1 MTEQEIFSKIK
12 KAWEK
17 EPDNADIYRD
27 GLLLCQNENNHE
39 WSKEIRGA
47 LTKDLTPEKYEVWK
61 AALKFDAPVDFD
73 AYMIYVELNRE
84 KTFYL
89 PRRKQLLPLVKAMQQ
104 LEDRDIEILC
114 ISLPPRCGKTTLGEF
129 YMTWVAGRNPSDSIL
144 MSSHSKALLTDVYG
158 EVLRIIDP
166 KGEYLWYDVFGK
178 KVARTNALDLKID
191 LGKARRFSNFQ
202 FGSVEAQLA
211 GRVNASRL
219 LYCDDLI
226 EGIEEALSRDRLDKK
241 IRQYT
246 VNLEQRREQS
256 KSDGTFARELHIAT
270 RWSVNDVIGHIERR
284 EAGNPKALFINTPAL
299 NENDESNFD
308 YKDGVG
314 FTTETYKKLRGDYEA
329 AGEMV
334 SWNAIY
340 MGEPVERE
348 GLLYNRDEL
357 KTYDKLPD
365 GEPDAIVSVVDT
377 KTTGSD
383 FCFMPICYIYGDEFY
398 VEDCVYSDDD
408 ETLIENMLANKI
420 AEHKVQIADFESNAA
435 GSVIARNV
443 SNMLKEKNSPC
454 TVKTHFTSKNKET
467 KIVVNAGWVKEHCVF
482 KMSPTGDY
490 AKMMQALCSYSQK
503 GKNKHDDVPDGFAQ
517 LSVFAQSRLNAKV
530 VIMDRFF

>member
-1 MTEQEIFSKIK
+1 MESEKIFSNIK
-12 KAWEK
+12 TAWER
-17 EPDNADIYRD
+17 EDLPEIYRD
-27 GLLLCQNENNHE
+27 GLQLCVNENNHE
-39 WSKEIRGA
+39 WSKIIRGA

-61 AALKFDAPVDFD
+61 ECLKFDAPVDFD
-73 AYMIYVELNRE
+73 AFMVYIELNRD

-89 PRRKQLLPLVKAMQQ
+89 PRRKQLLPLVHAMQR
-104 LEDRDIEILC
+104 LEDGDLEILC

-158 EVLRIIDP
+158 EVLRVLD
-166 KGEYLWYDVFGK
+166 KDGEYLWYDIFKK
-178 KVARTNALDLKID
+178 KVVRTNALDLKID
-191 LGKARRFSNFQ
+191 LAKAKRFSNFQ

-211 GRVNASRL
+211 GRVSASRL

-226 EGIEEALSRDRLDKK
+226 EGIEEALSKDRLDKK

-284 EAGNPKALFINTPAL
+284 EHGNPKALFINTPAL

-314 FTTETYKKLRGDYEA
+314 FTTETYRKLRGDYEA
-329 AGEMV
+329 AGEMI

-357 KTYDKLPD
+357 KTYDKLPE

-377 KTTGSD
+377 KTTGAD
-383 FCFMPICYIYGDEFY
+383 FCFMPVCYVYGDEFY

-408 ETLIENMLANKI
+408 ESLIEKMLAEKI
-420 AEHKVQIADFESNAA
+420 TEHNVQIADFESNAA

-443 SNMLKEKNSPC
+443 SNMLKEKNSTC

-482 KMSPTGDY
+482 KMSPLGDY
-490 AKMMQALCSYSQK
+490 EKMMKALCLYTQK

-517 LSVFAQSRLNAKV
+517 LAIFAQSRLNAKA
-530 VIMDRFF
+530 VIMERFF